1 MQERAI
7 VWFIFAYLACWAV
20 DLFIT
25 VIRGPLLVDP
35 VLKLIIV
42 LLSLVVIV
50 IGMSKSGWWTNA

>member
-1 MQERAI
+1 MQERAL
-7 VWFIFAYLACWAV
+7 VWFIFAYLACWTV
-20 DLFIT
+20 DLFIA